1 MSTAQQRHESPPRPI
16 DAFPP
21 LIAIR
26 RPHQWLKNLLV
37 IIIPAVAAHRID
49 WTTVVAAAV

>member
-26 RPHQWLKNLLV
+26 RPHEWLKNLLV
-37 IIIPAVAAHRID
+37 FITAVAAHRID
-49 WTTVVAAAV
+49 WTTVVAATV